1 MNGNKANEGK
11 WLGWQLNRRRG
22 LWSKLHTF
30 IFYPCF
36 LLPPLAA
43 VIWDVLHKL
52 GLCPG
57 YDWALSVLVVRIVLW
72 QERMVPGLHQYGGLV
87 VWADVLDWVQS
98 SDLGG

>member
-1 MNGNKANEGK
+1 M
-11 WLGWQLNRRRG
+11 
-22 LWSKLHTF
+22 
-30 IFYPCF
+30 
-36 LLPPLAA
+36 
-43 VIWDVLHKL
+43 IWDVLHKL